1 MFVCNLKINRKK
13 FVKVFKTIVIILGI
27 LALILAIY
35 KIFFSAKEISDM
47 KKTKN
52 LELNSSTYTNFLK
65 DCHENIDKYVGCNV
79 KITGYVYRM
88 PDFTNN
94 QFVIARTML
103 FDSDTKAVVVG
114 ILCESDSAGN
124 YKDYDWV
131 TIEGIVGKGNYKGE
145 MPIVKVQNITKANV
159 PEDEFV
165 HLPSD

>member
-1 MFVCNLKINRKK
+1 
-13 FVKVFKTIVIILGI
+13 
-27 LALILAIY
+27 
-35 KIFFSAKEISDM
+35 
-47 KKTKN
+47 
-52 LELNSSTYTNFLK
+52 
-65 DCHENIDKYVGCNV
+65 
-79 KITGYVYRM
+79 M

>member
-1 MFVCNLKINRKK
+1 MFVCNLKINRKS
-13 FVKVFKTIVIILGI
+13 ISRVIKIM
-27 LALILAIY
+27 LALIFVMGLLFFGYKNRY
-35 KIFFSAKEISDM
+35 KIKRIN
-47 KKTKN
+47 TKN